1 MHRTTEPK
9 TWPNPRHPWIVLCS
23 DAFSWPCLTKMID
36 MPYRFDEFSRR
47 ILHGFESPSNDESH
61 EQFAFLSLCFFSF
74 FTGLILV
81 YGTTGKVFCLNTSG
95 CYILI
100 LYWFVFLLLLF
111 DDLVLHEWNGL
122 DCYDYDVMVCKRI
135 FLLLLC
141 LCFCFCLLSFY
152 YLPRVKPGNY
162 SMCLCRSVWDMAF
175 FLSYTLGQSTQ
186 VKPTCLFTWLIDW
199 LANGLPACG
208 QRGRRLVGW
217 LVDFDGV
224 DVDTRYLLLTSFLDL
239 DLLESVHSF
248 EYIRFVWDNL
258 LVLNFIFVECMK
270 YRLILPP
277 CGLW

>member
-74 FTGLILV
+74 LQGW
-81 YGTTGKVFCLNTSG
+81 
-95 CYILI
+95 
-100 LYWFVFLLLLF
+100 YWYTVPQGRFFVWTLAGVTFSSCIDFVFLLLLF

-162 SMCLCRSVWDMAF
+162 SICLCRSVWDMAF

-186 VKPTCLFTWLIDW
+186 VKLTCLFYLIDW
-199 LANGLPACG
+199 LTG
-208 QRGRRLVGW
+208 
-217 LVDFDGV
+217 
-224 DVDTRYLLLTSFLDL
+224 
-239 DLLESVHSF
+239 
-248 EYIRFVWDNL
+248 
-258 LVLNFIFVECMK
+258 
-270 YRLILPP
+270 
-277 CGLW
+277 